1 MELLQT
7 VLSFLVVIG
16 VLVFVHELGHF
27 LTAKWTGMRADVFAL
42 GMGRRLF
49 GWNWR
54 TGFTFGPIPE
64 DLDLEGRTDYRLCM
78 LPIGGYVKIVGMI
91 DESFDTEFV
100 DKAPQPYEF
109 RVKKNWQK
117 ALVLVAGVVMNILFA
132 IAVFWAIPMFNGREE
147 HVVSR
152 LSYVEPGSVAQRA
165 GLQAGD
171 QILRVDGKPVSTW
184 EEIGESFGLI
194 ASTGLSGSTGDH
206 VVDIRRGSEARVV
219 RIPGRDVVRAMAAG
233 QGLGMNPEGMR
244 VSLAGVV
251 TLAPAGKAGLQAGD
265 VILAADSMA
274 VRTTPQLQKYVR
286 AHAGRTLV
294 LHVERKGTTLPIPLT
309 VSGDSTIGVELAQS
323 YVGETRKTTYGPLT
337 SLSMAIDEVGGTISM
352 IGASV
357 THVFR
362 GDVSVKQSFGG
373 PIRIAQMASR
383 SSELGAEAFFRFM
396 ALISISLA
404 VMNLLPL
411 PGLDGGH
418 LVFVGIES
426 IIRREIP
433 TNVKM
438 RFQQVG
444 VALLLGLMVFVIY
457 LDITR

>member
-7 VLSFLVVIG
+7 VISFLVVIG

-49 GWNWR
+49 GWNWK
-54 TGFTFGPIPE
+54 TGFTFGPIPD
-64 DLDLEGRTDYRLCM
+64 DLDLEGRTDYRLCL

-91 DESFDTEFV
+91 DESFDTDFV

-152 LSYVEPGSVAQRA
+152 LSYVEPGSVAQLA

-171 QILRVDGKPVSTW
+171 QIVRVDGKPVSTW
-184 EEIGESFGLI
+184 EEIGESFGL
-194 ASTGLSGSTGDH
+194 SGSTGDH
-206 VVDIRRGSEARVV
+206 VIDVRRGGEARVV
-219 RIPGRDVVRAMAAG
+219 RISGRDVVRSMAAG
-233 QGLGMNPEGMR
+233 QGLGMHPEGTR

-251 TLAPAGKAGLQAGD
+251 TLAPAGKAGLQVGD

-274 VRTTPQLQKYVR
+274 VRTVPQLQKYVR
-286 AHAGRTLV
+286 AHADRAIV
-294 LHVERKGTTLPIPLT
+294 LHIERKGTTLPVPLT
-309 VSGDSTIGVELAQS
+309 VSGDSTIGIELAQS
-323 YVGETRKTTYGPLT
+323 YIGETRTTTYGVLT
-337 SLSMAIDEVGGTISM
+337 SLSMAIDEVGSTIGM

-362 GDVSVKQSFGG
+362 GDISVKQSFGG

-383 SSELGAEAFFRFM
+383 SSELGAEAFLRFM

-404 VMNLLPL
+404 IMNLLPL

-433 TNVKM
+433 TNIKM

-444 VALLLGLMVFVIY
+444 VAVLLALMVFVVY